1 MRLPRLHF
9 TLRWLMAAVA
19 IAGLLIGGWCEIQR
33 RRDAFL
39 EKADWHASRA
49 RNDGV
54 LFGSL
59 VGGLHWFNMKGE
71 ILPANQFPSPAKNE
85 WHLLLIDKYKYAS
98 NHPWMPVAPDPPEPE

>member
-49 RNDGV
+49 GMMAFFLAVWLGV
-54 LFGSL
+54 FIGST
-59 VGGLHWFNMKGE
+59 
-71 ILPANQFPSPAKNE
+71 
-85 WHLLLIDKYKYAS
+85 
-98 NHPWMPVAPDPPEPE
+98 